1 MLAEAALGYVYAGDT
16 RATLAVAERA
26 VTLAGGQESK
36 RARFFASMAQGMALV
51 ADGKGENGAA
61 AVRDAVAQISAP
73 DDLGDDPRAL
83 PWIIFGPVWLREAE
97 AGRALINRALEH
109 AREAAA
115 VGVLPTLLQHLAHDQ
130 ATSDQWPAAAASF
143 DEVIRL
149 GRETGQRSELAAGL
163 AGVALLEARQGHERD
178 CRAHAAEAG
187 ELCDAVG
194 MGFYGTWPLHALG
207 DLELGLGRPAAA
219 VPHYLA
225 KQERLTA
232 LGIADVDMS
241 PAPELVDAH
250 LRLGQADEAA
260 AAAAEFVVAA
270 EAKGQPWSQAR
281 ALRCRALLADGDGSE
296 ELFEEAL
303 RLHAQ
308 TPDGFEGA
316 VTRLA
321 YGARLRRMRKRV
333 MARDELRAALE
344 LFEALGAH
352 PWADQARA
360 ELTASGETARRRDAS
375 TLDDLTPQELQ
386 IARLLAEG
394 RTTRE
399 AAAALFLSPK
409 TIEYHL
415 RHVYQKLGIHSRDEL
430 AAALG

>member
-1 MLAEAALGYVYAGDT
+1 
-16 RATLAVAERA
+16 
-26 VTLAGGQESK
+26 VTLADGQESP
-36 RARFFASMAQGMALV
+36 RVRFFASMAQGMALV
-51 ADGKGENGAA
+51 ADGRGEDGAA
-61 AVRDAVAQISAP
+61 AVREAVAQISSP
-73 DDLGDDPRAL
+73 DDLGDDPRVL
-83 PWIIFGPVWLREAE
+83 PWIIVGPVWLREAE
-97 AGRALINRALEH
+97 AGRALIDHALAR

-115 VGVLPTLLQHLAHDQ
+115 VGVLPTLLQSLAHDQ

-143 DEVIRL
+143 DEAIRL
-149 GRETGQRSELAAGL
+149 GRETGQRSELAAAL
-163 AGVALLEARQGHERD
+163 AGVALLDARQGHERD
-178 CRAHAAEAG
+178 CRAHAAEAT

-219 VPHYLA
+219 IPHYLA
-225 KQERLTA
+225 KQEKLAA
-232 LGIADVDMS
+232 LGIADVDVS

-260 AAAAEFVVAA
+260 AAAAEFVAAA
-270 EAKGQPWSQAR
+270 EAKGQPWPLAR

-303 RLHAQ
+303 RLHDE

-321 YGARLRRMRKRV
+321 HGGRLRRMRKRV
-333 MARDELRAALE
+333 LARDELRAALE
-344 LFEALGAH
+344 LFESLGAH

-386 IARLLAEG
+386 IARLLADG

-430 AAALG
+430 AAALGATSRSASRPAAP